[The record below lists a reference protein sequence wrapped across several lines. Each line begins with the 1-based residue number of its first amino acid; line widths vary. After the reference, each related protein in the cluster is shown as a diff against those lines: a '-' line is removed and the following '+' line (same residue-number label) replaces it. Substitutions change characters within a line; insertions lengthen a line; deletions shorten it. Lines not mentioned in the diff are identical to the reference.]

1 MALDIVNDSCVSL
14 LKPTL
19 KGITNGSQNR
29 KRKTYCQHRAA
40 GTDPECIGEN
50 AGSRYHAWQYG
61 NAMYDRRNEC
71 RYRSECV
78 YKKMTE
84 LLLSSTPL
92 RNLLCVSFVFARN

>member
-1 MALDIVNDSCVSL
+1 
-14 LKPTL
+14 
-19 KGITNGSQNR
+19 
-29 KRKTYCQHRAA
+29 
-40 GTDPECIGEN
+40 
-50 AGSRYHAWQYG
+50 
-61 NAMYDRRNEC
+61 MYDRRNEC